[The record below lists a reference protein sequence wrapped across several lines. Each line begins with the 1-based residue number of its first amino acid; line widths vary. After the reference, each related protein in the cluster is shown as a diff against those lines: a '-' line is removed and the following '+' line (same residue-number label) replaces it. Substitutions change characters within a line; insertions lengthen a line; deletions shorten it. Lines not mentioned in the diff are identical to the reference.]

1 MAGITGTD
9 RKDTPWILIVD
20 DVETNRFVLR
30 NIITDMELQPILAE
44 NGVQALRIVER
55 HRPQLILLDVSMPE
69 MDGYEFCRIMKKDP
83 TTRDIPIIFISA
95 YDEPD
100 DIITGFNLGGEDYIT
115 KPFIQ
120 EVVQARVGM
129 HLRLHRAAQEL
140 AETNRRLQ
148 ASVNEQLQQME
159 KEKKRVLYAMVSVA
173 RKNACYEENHMER
186 LQYNCKVFSRAMQ
199 LSPKY
204 ENKVSDGFVETIE
217 ISAPLCDLGNV
228 SIPSEILTKKGAL
241 TEEEQELVKT
251 HTTVGADILRDIMDE
266 DYNDFIQMSI
276 DIAHYHHENW
286 DGSGYPCSIKGEE
299 IPLSAQVVSLMS
311 EFCALTEERG
321 YRAAYSR
328 EEAIDIMEKE
338 VGVKFDA
345 DLFDIC
351 KKIFRQLR

>member
-1 MAGITGTD
+1 MAVID

-30 NIITDMELQPILAE
+30 NIITDMQLQPILAE

-55 HRPQLILLDVSMPE
+55 HRPQLILLDVSMPQ
-69 MDGYEFCRIMKKDP
+69 MDGYEFCRIMKEDP
-83 TTRDIPIIFISA
+83 NTRDIPIIFISA

-120 EVVQARVGM
+120 EVVQARVGT
-129 HLRLHRAAQEL
+129 HLRLHQAAQEL

-148 ASVNEQLQQME
+148 ASVNEQLEQME

-204 ENKVSDGFVETIE
+204 ENKVSDSFVETIE

-228 SIPSEILTKKGAL
+228 AIPSEILNKKGML
-241 TEEEQELVKT
+241 TDEEQELVKT
-251 HTTVGADILRDIMDE
+251 HTTVGADILKDVMDE
-266 DYNDFIQMSI
+266 DYNDFIQMSM

-286 DGSGYPCSIKGEE
+286 DGSGYPCGISGDE

-321 YRAAYSR
+321 YREAYAR
-328 EEAIDIMEKE
+328 EEAISIMEKE
-338 VGVKFDA
+338 AGIKFDA
-345 DLFDIC
+345 DLFNIC

>member
-1 MAGITGTD
+1 MAVID

-30 NIITDMELQPILAE
+30 NIITDMQLQPILAE

-55 HRPQLILLDVSMPE
+55 HRPQLILLDVSMPQ
-69 MDGYEFCRIMKKDP
+69 MDGYEFCRIMKEDP
-83 TTRDIPIIFISA
+83 NTRDIPIIFISA

-120 EVVQARVGM
+120 EVVQARVGT
-129 HLRLHRAAQEL
+129 HLRLHQAAQEL

-148 ASVNEQLQQME
+148 ASVNEQLEQME
-159 KEKKRVLYAMVSVA
+159 KEKKRVLYAMLSVA

-204 ENKVSDGFVETIE
+204 ENKVSDSFVETIE

-228 SIPSEILTKKGAL
+228 AIPSEILTKRGAL

-251 HTTVGADILRDIMDE
+251 HTTVGADILKDVMDE
-266 DYNDFIQMSI
+266 DYNDFIQMSM

-286 DGSGYPCSIKGEE
+286 DGSGYPCGIRGDE

-321 YRAAYSR
+321 YREAYER
-328 EEAIDIMEKE
+328 EEAISIMEKE
-338 VGVKFDA
+338 AGIKFDA
-345 DLFDIC
+345 DLFNIC

>member
-1 MAGITGTD
+1 MAVVD

-30 NIITDMELQPILAE
+30 NIITDMKLQPILAE

-69 MDGYEFCRIMKKDP
+69 MDGYEFCRIMKDDP

-95 YDEPD
+95 FDEPD
-100 DIITGFNLGGEDYIT
+100 DVIRGFNAGGEDYIT
-115 KPFIQ
+115 KPFLQ
-120 EVVQARVGM
+120 EVVQARVGT
-129 HLRLHRAAQEL
+129 HLRLYQAAREL

-148 ASVNEQLQQME
+148 ASVNEQLEQME

-173 RKNACYEENHMER
+173 RKNACYEESHMER

-204 ENKVSDGFVETIE
+204 ENMVSDSFVETIE

-228 SIPSEILTKKGAL
+228 AIPSEILKKRDAL
-241 TEEEQELVKT
+241 TEEEQELIRT

-266 DYNDFIQMSI
+266 DYNDFIQMSM

-286 DGSGYPCSIKGEE
+286 DGSGYPCGIRGDE

-321 YRAAYSR
+321 YRAAYAR
-328 EEAIDIMEKE
+328 EEAIGIMEKE

-351 KKIFRQLR
+351 RKIFRQLR

>member
-1 MAGITGTD
+1 MD

-20 DVETNRFVLR
+20 DVETNRFLLR

-69 MDGYEFCRIMKKDP
+69 MDGYEFCRIMKENP
-83 TTRDIPIIFISA
+83 ETRDIPIIFISA
-95 YDEPD
+95 YDEPE
-100 DIITGFNLGGEDYIT
+100 DIVAGFNLGGEDYIT

-120 EVVQARVGM
+120 EVVQARVGT
-129 HLRLHRAAQEL
+129 HLKLHQAVQEL

-148 ASVNEQLQQME
+148 VSINEQLEQME

-173 RKNACYEENHMER
+173 RKSAGYEEDHMER

-204 ENKVSDGFVETIE
+204 ENKVSDDFVDTIS
-217 ISAPLCDLGNV
+217 ISAPLSDLGNV
-228 SIPSEILTKKGAL
+228 AIPSEILKKVDAL
-241 TEEEQELVKT
+241 TEEEEELIKT
-251 HTTVGADILRDIMDE
+251 HTSVGADILRDVMDE
-266 DYNDFIQMSI
+266 DYNDFIQMSM

-286 DGSGYPCSIKGEE
+286 DGSGYPCGIKGND
-299 IPLSAQVVSLMS
+299 IPLSAQIVSLMS
-311 EFCALTEERG
+311 EFCALTEVRG
-321 YRAAYSR
+321 YRGVVYTR
-328 EEAIDIMEKE
+328 EEAVDVMSQE

-351 KKIFRQLR
+351 KKIFRQLH

>member
-1 MAGITGTD
+1 MAVID

-30 NIITDMELQPILAE
+30 NIITDMQLQPILAE

-55 HRPQLILLDVSMPE
+55 HRPQLILLDVSMPQ
-69 MDGYEFCRIMKKDP
+69 MDGYEFCRIMKEDP
-83 TTRDIPIIFISA
+83 NTRDIPIIFISA

-120 EVVQARVGM
+120 EVVQARVGT
-129 HLRLHRAAQEL
+129 HLRLHQAAQEL

-148 ASVNEQLQQME
+148 ASVNEQLEQME
-159 KEKKRVLYAMVSVA
+159 KEKKRVLYAMLSVA

-204 ENKVSDGFVETIE
+204 ENKVSDSFVETIE

-228 SIPSEILTKKGAL
+228 AIPSEILTKRGAL

-251 HTTVGADILRDIMDE
+251 HTTVGADILKDVMDE
-266 DYNDFIQMSI
+266 DYNDFIQMSM

-286 DGSGYPCSIKGEE
+286 DGSGYPCGISGDE

-321 YRAAYSR
+321 YREAYER
-328 EEAIDIMEKE
+328 EEAISIMEKE
-338 VGVKFDA
+338 AGIKFDA
-345 DLFDIC
+345 DLFNIC

>member
-1 MAGITGTD
+1 MAVID

-30 NIITDMELQPILAE
+30 NIITDMQLQPILAE

-55 HRPQLILLDVSMPE
+55 HRPQLILLDVSMPQ
-69 MDGYEFCRIMKKDP
+69 MDGYEFCRIMKEDP
-83 TTRDIPIIFISA
+83 NTRDIPIIFISA

-120 EVVQARVGM
+120 EVVQARVGT
-129 HLRLHRAAQEL
+129 HLRLHQAAQEL

-148 ASVNEQLQQME
+148 ASVNEQLEQME
-159 KEKKRVLYAMVSVA
+159 KEKKRVLYAMLSVA

-204 ENKVSDGFVETIE
+204 ENKVSDSFVETIE

-228 SIPSEILTKKGAL
+228 AIPSEILTKRGAL

-251 HTTVGADILRDIMDE
+251 HTTVGADILKDVMDE
-266 DYNDFIQMSI
+266 DYNDFIQMSM

-286 DGSGYPCSIKGEE
+286 DGSGYPCGISGDE

-321 YRAAYSR
+321 YREAYER
-328 EEAIDIMEKE
+328 EEAISIMEKE
-338 VGVKFDA
+338 AGVKFDA
-345 DLFDIC
+345 DLFNIC